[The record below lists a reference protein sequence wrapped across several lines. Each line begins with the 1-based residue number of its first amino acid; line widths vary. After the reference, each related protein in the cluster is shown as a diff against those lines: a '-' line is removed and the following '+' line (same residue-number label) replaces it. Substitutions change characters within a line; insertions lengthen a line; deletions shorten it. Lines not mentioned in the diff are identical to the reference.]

1 MSVFP
6 DIAKYGFKEI
16 EFLSH
21 LPDGFDSIKKYLLK
35 MRKDISGKELWLF
48 SLYERR
54 KIPHLILLGFIKTE
68 VNCSNI
74 IIKITRMERINSFR
88 LDNKKMKMNS
98 KEFLS
103 IFNFLLRKQKKY
115 QPLKVAYRFS
125 RTFKDPIFPV
135 KSGKNLFLNGFKLQG
150 TSKSPFDFVLV
161 DQSIDSKVNIR
172 IHSKPL
178 FSFDK
183 ERFNDLFFKAPIKQ
197 MINVSDAFYKG
208 FGEEKNEK

>member
-35 MRKDISGKELWLF
+35 MRKDISGKELWLYN
-48 SLYERR
+48 LYERK

-68 VNCSNI
+68 INCSNI
-74 IIKITRMERINSFR
+74 IIKINRIEKTNSFR
-88 LDNKKMKMNS
+88 MENKKIKMNS
-98 KEFLS
+98 KEFLR

-115 QPLKVAYRFS
+115 KPLRVAYSFS
-125 RTFKDPIFPV
+125 RIFKNPLFSA
-135 KSGKNLFLNGFKLQG
+135 KSGRNLFISGFKLQG
-150 TSKSPFDFVLV
+150 TKKSPLDFVLFE
-161 DQSIDSKVNIR
+161 QLRDSKVKVR

-178 FSFDK
+178 FAFEKKSL
-183 ERFNDLFFKAPIKQ
+183 NNIFFKAPIQ
-197 MINVSDAFYKG
+197 HMIDVSDAFYKG
-208 FGEEKNEK
+208 LGEEKNGK